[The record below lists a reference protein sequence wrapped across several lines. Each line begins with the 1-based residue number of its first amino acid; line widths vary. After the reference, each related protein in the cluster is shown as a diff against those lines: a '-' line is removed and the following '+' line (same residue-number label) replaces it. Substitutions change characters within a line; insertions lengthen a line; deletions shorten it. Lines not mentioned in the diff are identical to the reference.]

1 MKLLPLILCILLSVI
16 YDFVFEYYPEYAS
29 ITFGLSCTIYF
40 VTMIIDIILMK
51 RKNIKIKL

>member
-1 MKLLPLILCILLSVI
+1 MKLLPLILCILLCVI
-16 YDFVFEYYPEYAS
+16 YDFVSEYYPEYTS
-29 ITFGLSCTIYF
+29 ITFSLSCIIYF